1 LWSNKINFGAFTIAC
16 WRLLLWTLGFL
27 ALVSLITWLSPDQ
40 SGSPTLPGW
49 AVFLGWALLVVPV
62 VPATK
67 AGVARLQGREKWR
80 PILLGAIFGLVA
92 PILGVV
98 SLVTAFV
105 LFEFNIDLGF
115 PDGLVPDQV
124 VVVALFLVAVALG
137 VATALRHGNAPRER

>member
-1 LWSNKINFGAFTIAC
+1 M
-16 WRLLLWTLGFL
+16 
-27 ALVSLITWLSPDQ
+27 
-40 SGSPTLPGW
+40 
-49 AVFLGWALLVVPV
+49 
-62 VPATK
+62 
-67 AGVARLQGREKWR
+67 QGREKWR